1 MCLGSVPCRDTAL
14 PCPLSK
20 VSDCQFIVADQSI
33 YKRKST
39 IQRKIFKTMLKITR
53 LTQSFILAFTLSLLP
68 FGWPSIAQPIPA
80 VERSLLTIGS
90 QGEAVIEL
98 QAVLVLMGYY
108 NGEVDGIYAA
118 NTAEAVKKFQQDA
131 GLNPDGIAGEDTW
144 TRLFPATEIADE
156 PAAIVPDI
164 TNINPTNVD
173 NPTAA
178 IPLNVDNQVENQI
191 QSEPSSADWQI
202 LRVGMEGSA
211 VMGLQQRLTSLGFY
225 SGEISGVFDAQTEA
239 AVKAAQEKFNLP
251 ADGTVGPATWNAL
264 MQ

>member
-1 MCLGSVPCRDTAL
+1 M
-14 PCPLSK
+14 
-20 VSDCQFIVADQSI
+20 IN
-33 YKRKST
+33 
-39 IQRKIFKTMLKITR
+39 KIIKNSNTVLKLTKITK
-53 LTQSFILAFTLSLLP
+53 FFVLALTLSLLP
-68 FGWPSIAQPIPA
+68 TLGLPTISQTIPP
-80 VERSLLTIGS
+80 VDRSLLKIGS
-90 QGEAVIEL
+90 QGAAVIEL

-144 TRLFPATEIADE
+144 DRLFPVTPISSEASVVAPE
-156 PAAIVPDI
+156 I
-164 TNINPTNVD
+164 TNINPTNV
-173 NPTAA
+173 NPTTINNTAA
-178 IPLNVDNQVENQI
+178 IPLNVQNQVENQMP
-191 QSEPSSADWQI
+191 SETSSADWQI

-225 SGEISGVFDAQTEA
+225 SGEISGVFDAPTEA

-251 ADGTVGPATWNAL
+251 ADGTVGSATWNAL

>member
-1 MCLGSVPCRDTAL
+1 MINKIRKN
-14 PCPLSK
+14 LST
-20 VSDCQFIVADQSI
+20 VLNL
-33 YKRKST
+33 T
-39 IQRKIFKTMLKITR
+39 KITK
-53 LTQSFILAFTLSLLP
+53 LFVLAFTLSLLP
-68 FGWPSIAQPIPA
+68 SLGLQSIAQQIPA
-80 VERSLLTIGS
+80 VERSLLKIGS
-90 QGEAVIEL
+90 QGAAVIEL

-108 NGEVDGIYAA
+108 SGEVDGIYAA
-118 NTAEAVKKFQQDA
+118 NTAEAVKNFQQDA
-131 GLNPDGIAGEDTW
+131 GLNPDGIAGVDTW
-144 TRLFPATEIADE
+144 NSLFPPTAILSE
-156 PAAIVPDI
+156 PSASGPDI

-178 IPLNVDNQVENQI
+178 IPLNVDNQVENKMP
-191 QSEPSSADWQI
+191 SETSSADWQI

-251 ADGTVGPATWNAL
+251 ADGTVGTATWNAL